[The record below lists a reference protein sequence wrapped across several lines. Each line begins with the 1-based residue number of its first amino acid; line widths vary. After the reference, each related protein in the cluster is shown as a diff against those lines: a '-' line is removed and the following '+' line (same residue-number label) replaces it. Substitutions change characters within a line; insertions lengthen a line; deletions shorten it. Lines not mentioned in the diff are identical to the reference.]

1 MQHRDGALYSTPV
14 ISCPCNIQVLIM
26 HIIIVYLRM
35 ILVLK
40 QMDSGFIEET
50 LPITGMIDYFM

>member
-1 MQHRDGALYSTPV
+1 
-14 ISCPCNIQVLIM
+14 M